1 MPFLWNILFYSK
13 SLKMSVVTNWFYEHL
28 ISCNTQK
35 IYPLGK
41 ISVSNWDKHDAQTLK
56 SLKWEVGSIEKYDCE
71 ISHKPLYICLDITRV
86 SLLAQMVKN
95 PTAMWETW
103 SIPGLGRSPGGG
115 HGNPLQ
121 CSCLENPRDGGAWWA
136 TIYGVAQGWTRL
148 KRLSISSSSTPWG
161 NPCFILFSS
170 SLKWG
175 KRSYPPRL
183 WG

>member
-13 SLKMSVVTNWFYEHL
+13 SLKMSIVNNWFYEHL

-121 CSCLENPRDGGAWWA
+121 YSCLKNPHGRRILGGYSPQSCKETDLTEQLSRCSKGHSEELTWRHSALNA
-136 TIYGVAQGWTRL
+136 D
-148 KRLSISSSSTPWG
+148 KRKG
-161 NPCFILFSS
+161 
-170 SLKWG
+170 
-175 KRSYPPRL
+175 
-183 WG
+183 